1 MKTMFYLLV
10 IIIITSSCKQQ
21 TESTAAL
28 QSRIDSLE
36 KKLAAT
42 YKPGFGEFMSSIQVH
57 HAKLWFAG
65 QNQNW
70 ELADFEMHE
79 IGETIDAIK
88 EFQTEREE
96 SKKVDM
102 LKPSLDAVND
112 AIQKKDS
119 ILFNSSYLL
128 LTNTCNNCHKA
139 VNFGFNIVKIPKT
152 PHIVTRPLNNHF
164 LLINF
169 IPWMTNQK
177 NTGWIKQLSR
187 DQK

>member
-1 MKTMFYLLV
+1 MKIAFYFFV
-10 IIIITSSCKQQ
+10 IIVVACSCKQQ
-21 TESTAAL
+21 TESSRAL

-36 KKLAAT
+36 QKLAHT
-42 YKPGFGEFMSSIQVH
+42 YKPGFGEFMSSVQMH

-65 QNQNW
+65 KNKNW

-88 EFQTEREE
+88 EYQSEREE

-102 LKPSLDAVND
+102 LKPALDAVND

-119 ILFNSSYLL
+119 ALFNSSYLL

-139 VNFGFNIVKIPKT
+139 VKFGFNVVKVPDT
-152 PHIVTRPLNNHF
+152 PPF
-164 LLINF
+164 S
-169 IPWMTNQK
+169 NQSFK
-177 NTGWIKQLSR
+177 
-187 DQK
+187 